1 MRIASFSTVM
11 VFFIMLLQ
19 GAVLGTEAGHG
30 KSSLYDGGPGARY
43 NAAGCSADALVDD
56 VYSIYWNPA
65 GLYDAKGKN
74 KIGDGD
80 GKSGPGGEDDLT
92 NFSGGG
98 TDNRF
103 FQIGASYTGISPAQ
117 SGFMGIATGLF
128 GGVFGTGAYY
138 GRFDRDG
145 MRIRG
150 LDGSVHDYSTGY
162 MSYATNFG
170 ITSVGISLKGL
181 YKKTGKAS
189 RAGFGSDAGLQ
200 TYVLPMLKLSFSAR
214 DAFSYLYPLEK
225 GRLSENR
232 KEYVWPTLG
241 TGAAL
246 LAGKKFVFSVSGS
259 KYLGNKKFGY
269 GAGIEYA
276 PIEYL
281 AIGLGFSDMKACGG
295 IRMRLGGS
303 DLAYAFRVDVKT
315 GDLYNT
321 VSFDIMF

>member
-1 MRIASFSTVM
+1 MRIASFSTALL
-11 VFFIMLLQ
+11 FFIMLIQ
-19 GAVLGTEAGHG
+19 GAVSGTEAGHG
-30 KSSLYDGGPGARY
+30 KSSLYDVGPGARY
-43 NAAGCSADALVDD
+43 NATGRSADALVDD

-65 GLYDAKGKN
+65 GLYDTKGKN
-74 KIGDGD
+74 KIGDGE
-80 GKSGPGGEDDLT
+80 GRKVPGGEDDLL

-98 TDNRF
+98 TESGF
-103 FQIGASYTGISPAQ
+103 FQIAASYTGVSHAQ

-150 LDGSVHDYSTGY
+150 HDGSVHDHSTGY

-181 YKKTGKAS
+181 YKKTGESS
-189 RAGFGSDAGLQ
+189 RAGFGSDAGIQ
-200 TYVLPMLKLSFSAR
+200 TYVLLILKLSFSAR

-225 GRLSENR
+225 GRLSKNR

-259 KYLGNKKFGY
+259 KYLGNRRFGY

-281 AIGLGFSDMKACGG
+281 AVGLGFSDMKACGG
-295 IRMRLGGS
+295 VRVRLKGS
-303 DLAYAFRVDVKT
+303 DLAYALRVDVKT
-315 GDLYNT
+315 GDVYNT